1 MKNKNI
7 IIYVP
12 SNDYSLREL
21 ININFFDKIKN
32 KFNCDFITDVKTK
45 KLKEIKFRYTKKIYW
60 RVVLWNFSQSLAA
73 ILFKKKYLK
82 RSLYNSIY
90 KFNMNIVKKKLFY
103 LLNFITY
110 LNLNNLFIKLA
121 KLILSLSVDENIL
134 NYEKKKVL
142 IIFGGHSLLD
152 VHDLI
157 IAARKKNIKT
167 VLIMIN
173 WDNATKPL
181 FQKPNLVLT
190 WGKQTS
196 FIAKKL
202 NKVQAAPIGTPRF
215 DLIKKT
221 SINKNYAKDVLKL
234 NKKNKHIIYAGKII
248 PSDDFKLLILIN
260 NYIEKKYKNLIIIYR
275 PHPYGI
281 NNDNYKKFNNFKKK
295 NKLDKIII
303 DPSLKIFGKQD
314 LKQYLYLF
322 SGSDGLISS
331 FSTLTIEASFYK
343 MPSLCFAINDILKE
357 KRFDYEIGCK
367 YSPHL
372 KILNKYN
379 WPLRAF
385 GYQQLFKK
393 FDELVIQINSKK
405 KINSIDIV
413 KNLVVLNDNS
423 NFFERIEKVINK
435 IY

>member
-21 ININFFDKIKN
+21 ITINFFDKIKK
-32 KFNCDFITDVKTK
+32 KFNCDFITDYKTK
-45 KLKEIKFRYTKKIYW
+45 KLENIKFRYTKKIYW
-60 RVVLWNFSQSLAA
+60 RVILWNFSQSLAA
-73 ILFKKKYLK
+73 ILFKKKYLNK
-82 RSLYNSIY
+82 SLHSSIY
-90 KFNMNIVKKKLFY
+90 KYNMNIVKKRLFY
-103 LLNFITY
+103 LLNFITFF
-110 LNLNNLFIKLA
+110 NLNNLFIKFA
-121 KLILSLSVDENIL
+121 KLILNLSVQENIL
-134 NYEKKKVL
+134 NYKKKKVL

-157 IAARKKNIKT
+157 IAARKKKIKT

-196 FIAKKL
+196 IIAKKL
-202 NKVQAAPIGTPRF
+202 NKVNAAPIGTPRF
-215 DLIKKT
+215 DLIRKT
-221 SINKNYAKDVLKL
+221 SIKKNYAKRLLRL
-234 NKKNKHIIYAGKII
+234 NKKNKYIVYAGKII

-260 NYIEKKYKNLIIIYR
+260 NYIERNYKNIIIIYR

-281 NNDNYKKFNNFKKK
+281 NNDNYKKFNSFKRK
-295 NKLDKIII
+295 NKLNKIIL
-303 DPSLKIFGKQD
+303 DPSLKIFGKKD

-322 SGSDGLISS
+322 SGSDALISS

-393 FDELVIQINSKK
+393 FDELVLQIYSKK
-405 KINSIDIV
+405 KIDSINIV

-423 NFFERIEKVINK
+423 NFLTRIEKVINK
-435 IY
+435 I